1 MHNTARRFDI
11 PGAPAELLAIINARR
26 ATIPA
31 GMTMELDT
39 GDAGDTDTGDS
50 GAADQQQNNGGR
62 GPGTDSDKH
71 ISEMTDAEKATY
83 FEKKARRY
91 RNALDGRAD
100 YDQIKA
106 ERDQLK
112 QQTMTDG
119 ERAIAEAKAAAR
131 AEAEA
136 EFTART
142 REAEVRAEFRATLP
156 HKTKTEVDDFLDTL
170 NLTKF
175 LNAKGE
181 VDTDK
186 VKQTAG
192 FTPGGWPD
200 LGQGQRHTA
209 KASKAEA
216 GISEAERRFGKKKA

>member
-39 GDAGDTDTGDS
+39 SDAGNTDTGDS
-50 GAADQQQNNGGR
+50 AADQQQNNGGR

-112 QQTMTDG
+112 QQTMTDV